1 MKQKWEMCTTPDLVK
16 IARTQNANMAPPPPT
31 LINPFTA
38 PAPVLINPISPFI
51 APNPRGI
58 PMQLR
63 PLRPPPRP
71 LAPPKAKTPVP
82 IQPKEKKF
90 QVQVQANAK
99 NIPESVRQG
108 MIPADPVDPIE
119 AKYREEMKRN
129 QIEHKLQKARSIE
142 SEKCLPTDL
151 LDDEDAEDAGDVK
164 VTHPPPSSKLL
175 HGGLADTSSDEE
187 TTEVKPIGH
196 GRDRSKSERHNSE
209 SDGEF
214 ELNLSLGKADWGKIT
229 SKLTPD
235 QIPGSPWSD
244 AKVSTSEKSV
254 QVDDEELKS
263 GKGQL
268 KIVHG
273 NYKPATG
280 LSISG
285 DMWDSNEKSTQT
297 DAQDEYKR

>member
-1 MKQKWEMCTTPDLVK
+1 
-16 IARTQNANMAPPPPT
+16 
-31 LINPFTA
+31 
-38 PAPVLINPISPFI
+38 
-51 APNPRGI
+51 
-58 PMQLR
+58 
-63 PLRPPPRP
+63 
-71 LAPPKAKTPVP
+71 
-82 IQPKEKKF
+82 
-90 QVQVQANAK
+90 
-99 NIPESVRQG
+99 

-164 VTHPPPSSKLL
+164 VTHPPPSSMLL

-187 TTEVKPIGH
+187 AEVAEVVKPIGH
-196 GRDRSKSERHNSE
+196 GRDRSKSERHNSTHE

-244 AKVSTSEKSV
+244 AKVSKAEKCV
-254 QVDDEELKS
+254 QVDDDELKN
-263 GKGQL
+263 GQGQL

-297 DAQDEYKR
+297 ETQDEYKRYFLFRSTF